1 MANLDI
7 HFDALDDCRT
17 AAKKLAGKFGDLAE
31 TYPAQ
36 STDSSIFGKLTSSSA
51 LAAAVDGI
59 EKTVD
64 SEMGNVK
71 SKLEGVERALS
82 TVEENLRSVKYPNVH
97 GA

>member
-17 AAKKLAGKFGDLAE
+17 AAKKIAGKFGDLAE

-36 STDSSIFGKLTSSSA
+36 TTDSSMFGRLTSSSE
-51 LAAAVDGI
+51 LATLVDGI

-64 SEMGNVK
+64 SEMGDVQN
-71 SKLEGVERALS
+71 KLKGVERALS
-82 TVEENLRSVKYPNVH
+82 TVEENLRSVKYPSVN
-97 GA
+97 GS

>member
-1 MANLDI
+1 MANLDV

-17 AAKKLAGKFGDLAE
+17 AAKKLAGKFDHLAE

-36 STDSSIFGKLTSSSA
+36 TTDSHIFGTMESSSR
-51 LAAAVDGI
+51 LAAAVDVI

-64 SEMGNVK
+64 AEMGDVK

-82 TVEENLRSVKYPNVH
+82 TVEENLRSVKYPS
-97 GA
+97 GDGS